1 MCRGKWVAI
10 IGLSALFMS
19 VTASAGSAS
28 RVYELG
34 VDKFT
39 LIKKTEVTGASI
51 QQLDLK
57 TALRIKKSSGQQDE
71 RPYAAGAGSN
81 FLIIGEDDTSYY
93 VLFNSVREIHMG
105 FIEGLDQALGLSSVD
120 KIEEKVRLRM
130 ANTSEI
136 FIVNKEDLKKY
147 QFQLVGGYTGGWM
160 IVPYKYRYGS
170 GETTSDTMIGGYWG
184 YKSQWLDY
192 KSTFVVGFGISLVTK
207 QDRDDPHYELREAAT
222 IATGVF
228 FDFTDSV
235 HAGVL
240 IGLDHLGGNG
250 GHTWK
255 YEDMPWAS
263 LAIGFKFIQ

>member
-1 MCRGKWVAI
+1 MCCKKMVSILGVAALW
-10 IGLSALFMS
+10 LSA
-19 VTASAGSAS
+19 TANAGSAS
-28 RVYELG
+28 RVFELG

-39 LIKKTEVTGASI
+39 LVKKTEVFGLSM

-57 TALRIKKSSGQQDE
+57 TTLRIKKSSGQQDE

-81 FLIIGEDDTSYY
+81 FMIIGEDDVTYY
-93 VLFNSVREIHMG
+93 VIFNSVREIHMG
-105 FIEGLDQALGLSSVD
+105 FIEGLDQTLGLSNVD
-120 KIEEKVRLRM
+120 KVDEKIRLRM

-136 FIVNKEDLKKY
+136 FMIKKDDLKNIQY
-147 QFQLVGGYTGGWM
+147 GLIGGSTGGWM
-160 IVPYKYRYGS
+160 VVPYKHRYTS
-170 GETTSDTMIGGYWG
+170 GDTTADPMIGGYWG

-192 KSTFVVGFGISLVTK
+192 KSTFVAGFGVSLITK
-207 QDRDDPHYELREAAT
+207 QDRSAPRYETREAAT

-235 HAGVL
+235 HAGILVG
-240 IGLDHLGGNG
+240 IDHLGGNG

-263 LAIGFKFIQ
+263 LAVGFKFIQ